1 MQVSQQWQM
10 WLIHTT
16 NCHIRCAVCVFH
28 HIFSFF
34 LQYIY
39 SIETEYIETESTHN
53 SFRFPDI
60 KKRARGTE
68 RETTDNEKVFEN
80 HDHDRVEFNSGGT
93 MATDLEF
100 YERTFN

>member
-39 SIETEYIETESTHN
+39 SIETESTHN

-68 RETTDNEKVFEN
+68 REKKQTTRKVFEH